1 MNIRKSLTVLMLS
14 LFLIVPFSQPVQ
26 ANPYDL
32 FGEGNCAYFCW
43 DMMDRFWPEMFP
55 VQREWDAKDWVK
67 LEQQKEGEYTADLI
81 QLDDIKPGDFI
92 IFPYSSNMP
101 RGHVCF
107 VLGVENNDII
117 VLESSNYAGN
127 WEFPYI
133 LNQCR
138 FRVYTYSLDMLK
150 QYKVVG
156 LTYNRA

>member
-1 MNIRKSLTVLMLS
+1 
-14 LFLIVPFSQPVQ
+14 
-26 ANPYDL
+26 
-32 FGEGNCAYFCW
+32 
-43 DMMDRFWPEMFP
+43 
-55 VQREWDAKDWVK
+55 
-67 LEQQKEGEYTADLI
+67 
-81 QLDDIKPGDFI
+81 
-92 IFPYSSNMP
+92 MP